1 MKLLSCLLE
10 FLFPSRASEQL
21 VRNASVESFGTHV
34 KPCQRSDR
42 IAALLPYHEPVVRAA
57 IVEAK
62 FRGNAHAQQLLA
74 SVLRDY
80 LLALAA
86 DRAELE
92 PRPLAL
98 VPMPLSKERFRERGY
113 NQCAQIVRLALE
125 GLPHLR
131 LIEAALTRARDTA
144 PQTTLTG
151 EERRKNLIGAF
162 SASRVDPSYAYVVID
177 DVLTTGTTLQTA
189 MDTLRRA
196 GASDVA
202 GLSLA
207 H

>member
-10 FLFPSRASEQL
+10 FLFPSHASEQL

-34 KPCQRSDR
+34 KPCQRPDR
-42 IAALLPYHEPVVRAA
+42 IATLLPYHEPVVRAA

-131 LIEAALTRARDTA
+131 LIDTALTRARDTA